1 MVTKKT
7 GFDMDDVQV
16 KGQGDIR
23 KPSDVVDLYDLP
35 DKKFVKLRPF
45 GSVHAYGG
53 HWIETKKKDGG
64 KGNFYYPCAAFDIE
78 TGRLDSTKHCSWCDD
93 ESGHVRFATDYF
105 MNAIHRKEQ
114 MNAPARVKATAGEQE
129 SGYKEKSSESWTPV
143 KAVRLTGSVLRR
155 LQDLKQLNTVEGE
168 DGETVNYSVAHP
180 RHGADV
186 SIKRDKSVAP
196 AQMYEV
202 QMGTQAPLTKAE
214 RSYLIWDLSALM
226 ITPTQK
232 ETEAEYAKWAQRMG
246 FISSKS
252 SVAAKGKKPVVDE
265 DEDDEDE
272 DEAPKAKAK
281 PTTSS
286 KKKPVVD
293 EDDDFDDEEDEEE
306 APPPKKKP
314 AAKKKV
320 VVEEDDDFDD
330 EDDEPVVKKK
340 PASKKPVVDE
350 DEDEEDEAPPPKKKP
365 SAVSKKKPV
374 VDEDE
379 DDDFDDE
386 DEDEAPPPKK
396 KPAAKKKVVVEEDDE
411 DEEEAPPPK
420 KKPAVAAKKPVTKK
434 KIVDEDDE
442 DDDIPF

>member
-1 MVTKKT
+1 MVTKKS

-64 KGNFYYPCAAFDIE
+64 KGNFYFPCAAFDIE
-78 TGRLDSTKHCSWCDD
+78 TGRPDSTKRCPWCDD
-93 ESGHVRFATDYF
+93 ESGHVRFAMDYF

-114 MNAPARVKATAGEQE
+114 LNAPARIKSTADEQE
-129 SGYKEKSSESWTPV
+129 SGFKSKASESWTPV

-155 LQDLKQLNTVEGE
+155 LQDLKQLNTVEGD

-180 RHGADV
+180 KYGADV

-202 QMGTQAPLTKAE
+202 QMGTQASLTKVE
-214 RSYLIWDLSALM
+214 RGYLIWDLSALM
-226 ITPTQK
+226 VTPTLK
-232 ETEAEYAKWAQRMG
+232 EAEAEYAKWAQRMG
-246 FISSKS
+246 FVASKS
-252 SVAAKGKKPVVDE
+252 SAAKGKKSVNAD
-265 DEDDEDE
+265 DEDDEEDDEDDE

-281 PTTSS
+281 
-286 KKKPVVD
+286 
-293 EDDDFDDEEDEEE
+293 
-306 APPPKKKP
+306 AKP
-314 AAKKKV
+314 AAKKKP
-320 VVEEDDDFDD
+320 VVEDDED

-340 PASKKPVVDE
+340 PAAAAKKKPVDDDE
-350 DEDEEDEAPPPKKKP
+350 DDEFDDDEDDEPPAKKKTAAAAKKP
-365 SAVSKKKPV
+365 VGKKKPV
-374 VDEDE
+374 VDED
-379 DDDFDDE
+379 
-386 DEDEAPPPKK
+386 
-396 KPAAKKKVVVEEDDE
+396 
-411 DEEEAPPPK
+411 
-420 KKPAVAAKKPVTKK
+420 
-434 KIVDEDDE
+434 